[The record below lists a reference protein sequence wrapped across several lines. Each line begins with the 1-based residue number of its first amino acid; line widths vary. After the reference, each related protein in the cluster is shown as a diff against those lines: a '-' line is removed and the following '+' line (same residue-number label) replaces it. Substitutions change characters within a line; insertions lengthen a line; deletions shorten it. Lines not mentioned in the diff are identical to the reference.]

1 MCSIFGSFNKNRV
14 IELAELNQFKGTF
27 SYSLTQDDR
36 SHKAFG
42 KFDNDIVNDIVQ
54 TDNYVIGHVQAPTGG
69 MVKDDNRIHP
79 TSIGKSLLWHNGLLT
94 KRGIKYL
101 QDYLDTTEEFDTK
114 LLHEY
119 FVRYNFTF
127 LEKIEGLLTCI
138 FKHGS
143 DFYVFRT
150 KHGKLYVNDEL
161 ELSSERFEGSKC
173 INYDTIYKMNF
184 AEKRL
189 QPVSYFKTNRYNFI
203 IKGELND

>member
-54 TDNYVIGHVQAPTGG
+54 TDNYIIGHVQAPTGG
-69 MVKDDNRIHP
+69 MIKDDNRIHP
-79 TSIGKSLLWHNGLLT
+79 TSVGQSLLWHNGLLT

-127 LEKIEGLLTCI
+127 LNKIEGLFTCI
-138 FKHGS
+138 FKHGTGY
-143 DFYVFRT
+143 YVFRT
-150 KHGKLYVNDEL
+150 KHGKLYVNEEL
-161 ELSSERFEGSKC
+161 DLSSERFEGSKC

-203 IKGELND
+203 IKGELDD